1 MDDLA
6 VRFADLLDNIAAWI
20 RSLTVERVE
29 KATRIVS
36 LGIVTATLAV
46 VALILIAIGVFRA
59 VASQIG
65 VIATYFLFGGLFVL
79 LGALAWAV
87 RKRAPKST
95 DV

>member
-6 VRFADLLDNIAAWI
+6 VRFADLLDNIAAWV
-20 RSLTVERVE
+20 RSLTVERVD

-36 LGIVTATLAV
+36 LGFVTATLAV
-46 VALILIAIGVFRA
+46 VALILIAIGVFTA
-59 VASQIG
+59 VASVIG

-79 LGALAWAV
+79 SGAFAWAV

-95 DV
+95 DA